1 MLPIE
6 CPTCKSTDINN
17 AREVDFR
24 VYEVR
29 CKNCKT
35 VFTISADPPRI
46 EKEGDEQFLPSLFRR
61 NQGE

>member
-6 CPTCKSTDINN
+6 CPTCKSNDINN
-17 AREVDFR
+17 ACEVDFR

-35 VFTISADPPRI
+35 VFTISADPSPT
-46 EKEGDEQFLPSLFRR
+46 EKEGDENVLLSLFRK
-61 NQGE
+61 NQEE